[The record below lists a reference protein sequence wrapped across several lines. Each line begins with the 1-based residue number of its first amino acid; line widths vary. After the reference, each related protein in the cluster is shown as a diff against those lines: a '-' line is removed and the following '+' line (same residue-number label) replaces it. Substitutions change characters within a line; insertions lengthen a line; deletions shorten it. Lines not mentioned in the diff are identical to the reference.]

1 MVFFDEISKNAWLLL
16 IDDLPLDVLINF
28 ISQVQ
33 TRSISGW
40 VNNEFEN
47 IFGYR
52 DEYEDEEDRT
62 KKKNKDDLIVMK
74 QLLLDKRSAILALFA
89 SNKHRSF
96 DPQKMIYNKNIW
108 KFINKNDYKIGDY
121 GELKIAKNCREAP
134 SFNLIY
140 HGISLTNTFFNAG
153 KLLNLKFENRE
164 DALDCYNRLECLLSY
179 PKPSSS
185 M

>member
-1 MVFFDEISKNAWLLL
+1 MVFFDEISKNAWFAL

-33 TRSISGW
+33 VRSINGW
-40 VNNEFEN
+40 VKNEFEI

-52 DEYEDEEDRT
+52 DEDDEDNDRI
-62 KKKNKDDLIVMK
+62 KKRNKDDLTYMK
-74 QLLLDKRSAILALFA
+74 QLLLDNRPAILALFA
-89 SNKHRSF
+89 SNNHRPF
-96 DPQKMIYNKNIW
+96 NRDRMIYKKNIW
-108 KFINKNDYKIGDY
+108 KFIDEKDYKIGDY

-153 KLLNLKFENRE
+153 KLLNLKFENRD
-164 DALDCYNRLECLLSY
+164 DAVDCYERLERILKY
-179 PKPSSS
+179 PKPV
-185 M
+185 